1 MSPAAACASLSGLA
15 FGPCFL
21 VSVPLA
27 LRWVT
32 LIVSERLFW
41 SLSQFSESQK
51 TLPWWRCRAVKQ
63 ALRPGATKL
72 LMLESPTNP
81 RMQVCDLRALTRAA
95 HEAGALV
102 CVDNSIMAFLY
113 QRPLDLGADISMT
126 SATKFVGGHS
136 DVTAGLLSVRD
147 AQLGQRIYFHQ
158 VKRVFTVAS
167 KCIGADTGHAREQH
181 KSRVRLAVYA

>member
-1 MSPAAACASLSGLA
+1 MYLSFCPGQGHWHAALLEPLLLSLLQGVIA
-15 FGPCFL
+15 
-21 VSVPLA
+21 
-27 LRWVT
+27 
-32 LIVSERLFW
+32 
-41 SLSQFSESQK
+41 
-51 TLPWWRCRAVKQ
+51 WWRCRAVKQ

-81 RMQVCDLRALTRAA
+81 RMQVCDLRALAEAA

-126 SATKFVGGHS
+126 SATKFVSGHS

-147 AQLGQRIYFHQ
+147 ERLGQRIYFHQ
-158 VKRVFTVAS
+158 VK
-167 KCIGADTGHAREQH
+167 CGHTDLHMHRC
-181 KSRVRLAVYA
+181 